1 MSKRRGE
8 ATEKKKRPTIGLLMT
23 KFEREF
29 HRASW
34 SGIADAA
41 LERDV
46 NLICFD
52 GGILRTPEG
61 FAAQGNVLYDLVSSE
76 TIDGLIIWSSI
87 LDWAVESE
95 EMEAFCKGF
104 RPLPVVS
111 IGREMEGVPSILVD
125 NYQGMREDVAHLVE
139 VHGYRRIAF
148 IRGPKGSQ
156 EEALRY
162 RAYADVLAE
171 HDIALDS
178 ELVTPY
184 SGWERVD
191 GHAMVRLLL
200 DERKADFD
208 AVVAANDSLALGA
221 LEELQARGVRV
232 PQEVGVVGFD
242 DVEETRATILSLT
255 TVRQPLD
262 EVGKKA
268 VEEVLAM
275 IEGEQVPEQATVPL
289 QLMVRRSCGCQSPA
303 VVEAAAALERRSAAK
318 KSWSDVLAAKR
329 KSVLADMAQVTE
341 ALSGRVASGEVEQ
354 LLDSFIAEMEGRS
367 PGIFLATWGDALRR
381 VATAGGSASA
391 WQGILS
397 TLRRHVLPYLDG
409 ESLFHAEN
417 LWHQARVL
425 VEETAVQARAYES
438 FQSGQRDRVLREI
451 DQLLITSPTI
461 DELSDVIAQELPRLG
476 IPSCYL
482 SLYQEPEKPTA
493 RARLILAY
501 DEKGRIKFEE
511 GGRLFPSAQLAPGGM
526 LPQERRYHMMVEPL
540 YFRENQLGFALFEVS
555 QRDVS
560 IYDVLRGQISGALQ
574 GARLLEDQR
583 RAEET
588 LMEERNLLR
597 TLIDNLPEYIFAK
610 DAEGRF
616 AVGNMALAR
625 HMGAAT
631 PDDLIGKT
639 DFDFYPQKLAAQ
651 FYADEQALF
660 QSDQSILDH
669 EEATRDSAGN
679 PRWTLTTKVL
689 LHDSQGKVT
698 GLVGVSRE
706 ITERKQAEAERERL
720 LADLERH
727 ALQLQTAAEVSR
739 AASSVLDLDVLIR
752 QVVNLVRER
761 FDLYYAGL
769 FLVDEAGEW
778 AVLRAGTGEAGR
790 QMLEQRH
797 RLEVGGGSMIGWCVA
812 NREPRIAL
820 DVGEEAVRFENP
832 FLPETRSELALPL
845 VSRGKAIG
853 ALTIQSTQEAAFSDE
868 DIAVLQ
874 TMADQLANAIANA
887 RLYRA
892 LAREQYLMKALMEN
906 VPDYIYF
913 KDNESRFIMTT
924 SAHLK
929 TFGLSDPAW
938 IVGKTDFDFFSEEHA
953 RQAYE
958 NEREIIRTGEP
969 VLGIEER
976 ETWPDRPDTWVL
988 SSKMPLRDEA
998 GNIVGTFG
1006 ISRDITL
1013 LKQAELAL
1021 ERRALQLQ
1029 TAAEVSH
1036 AASSILDPDEL
1047 IRQVVELV
1055 QERFN
1060 LYYVGLFL
1068 VDEAGSAGEPGGKWA
1083 VLQAGTG
1090 EAGRQ
1095 MLARGHK
1102 LEIGGG
1108 SMIGWCV
1115 ANKQARV
1122 ALDVGEEAV
1131 RFENPLL
1138 PETRSEL
1145 ALPLVSR
1152 GEAVGAL
1159 TVQSIEEAAFSDE
1172 DVAVFQTMAD
1182 QLANAIA
1189 NTRLFER
1196 AQTRAEEMDVLRDLG
1211 QILSV
1216 HLDVEEVL
1224 NEVYRGASRLLD
1236 ATNFYIALY
1245 NPDGREVTFP
1255 LDTTQEELDVFPT
1268 MPVDRG
1274 LTGYVIRHRTPLLIE
1289 ENLPERMAEMEIEMV
1304 GKPSLSWLGAPMVVG
1319 DQVLGMLGIQS
1330 FTTPRA
1336 YGEHDRDLLVALANQ
1351 TAIAIANA
1359 RLFEQTQAALAEVE
1373 ATQRH
1378 YIQQA
1383 WSEYTRATEV
1393 SGYEQTEAGLV
1404 LLDDALLPE
1413 VQQAMREQ
1421 RTTILEG
1428 DDGVSVLVVPVTLRG
1443 HPLGALGFRIEE
1455 GVDRWSVD
1463 DVALAEEVGEQ
1474 FALAAENIRL
1484 LDETQRRAA
1493 RERLTRDITD
1503 KMRRAASIEDIVQ
1516 TAVDELFGALGP
1528 SHAFARLGVA
1538 PSAQDDGNDE

>member
-23 KFEREF
+23 RFEREF

-111 IGREMEGVPSILVD
+111 VGREMEGVPSILVD

-156 EEALRY
+156 EENLRY

-171 HDIALDS
+171 HDIPLDS
-178 ELVTPY
+178 KLVTPH

-221 LEELQARGVRV
+221 LEGLQAQGVHV

-275 IEGEQVPEQATVPL
+275 IEGKQVPEQAIVPL

-303 VVEAAAALERRSAAK
+303 VVEAAAALERRSAVK

-341 ALSGRVASGEVEQ
+341 ALSGRVAPGEVEQ
-354 LLDSFIAEMEGRS
+354 FLDSFIAEMEGRS

-381 VATAGGSASA
+381 VAAAGGSASA

-397 TLRRHVLPYLDG
+397 TLRRHMLPYLDG
-409 ESLFHAEN
+409 ESLFRAEN

-425 VEETAVQARAYES
+425 VEETAVQARAYAS

-451 DQLLITSPTI
+451 DQLLITSPAI
-461 DELSDVIAQELPRLG
+461 GELSDVITQELPRLG

-482 SLYQEPEKPTA
+482 SLYQEPEKPTG

-511 GGRLFPSAQLAPGGM
+511 GGRLFPSAQLVPGGV

-555 QRDVS
+555 QQDVS

-631 PDDLIGKT
+631 PGDLIGKT

-660 QSDQSILDH
+660 QSGQSILDH

-739 AASSVLDLDVLIR
+739 AASSILDLDALIQ
-752 QVVNLVRER
+752 QVVNLIRER

-778 AVLRAGTGEAGR
+778 AVLRAGTGEAGQ
-790 QMLEQRH
+790 QM
-797 RLEVGGGSMIGWCVA
+797 
-812 NREPRIAL
+812 IA
-820 DVGEEAVRFENP
+820 
-832 FLPETRSELALPL
+832 
-845 VSRGKAIG
+845 
-853 ALTIQSTQEAAFSDE
+853 Q
-868 DIAVLQ
+868 
-874 TMADQLANAIANA
+874 
-887 RLYRA
+887 
-892 LAREQYLMKALMEN
+892 
-906 VPDYIYF
+906 
-913 KDNESRFIMTT
+913 
-924 SAHLK
+924 
-929 TFGLSDPAW
+929 
-938 IVGKTDFDFFSEEHA
+938 
-953 RQAYE
+953 
-958 NEREIIRTGEP
+958 
-969 VLGIEER
+969 
-976 ETWPDRPDTWVL
+976 
-988 SSKMPLRDEA
+988 
-998 GNIVGTFG
+998 
-1006 ISRDITL
+1006 
-1013 LKQAELAL
+1013 
-1021 ERRALQLQ
+1021 
-1029 TAAEVSH
+1029 
-1036 AASSILDPDEL
+1036 
-1047 IRQVVELV
+1047 
-1055 QERFN
+1055 
-1060 LYYVGLFL
+1060 
-1068 VDEAGSAGEPGGKWA
+1068 
-1083 VLQAGTG
+1083 
-1090 EAGRQ
+1090 
-1095 MLARGHK
+1095 GHK
-1102 LEIGGG
+1102 LEAGGA
-1108 SMIGWCV
+1108 SMIGTCV
-1115 ANKQARV
+1115 ASKQARI

-1152 GEAVGAL
+1152 GEVIGAL
-1159 TVQSIEEAAFSDE
+1159 TIQSSQEAAFSDE
-1172 DVAVFQTMAD
+1172 DVAVLQTMAD

-1189 NTRLFER
+1189 NARLFDQ
-1196 AQTRAEEMDVLRDLG
+1196 AHARAEEMS
-1211 QILSV
+1211 ILSELAQTLSTRLTV
-1216 HLDVEEVL
+1216 QEVL
-1224 NEVYRGASRLLD
+1224 EEVYRGVSHLLD

-1245 NPDGREVTFP
+1245 DPDSQEITFP
-1255 LDTTQEELDVFPT
+1255 LDTTQEEE
-1268 MPVDRG
+1268 DRFRSLPADEG
-1274 LTGYVIRHRTPLLIE
+1274 ITGYIIRHRTSVLIE
-1289 ENLPERMAEMEIEMV
+1289 ENVPERLAEMGIKMV
-1304 GKPSLSWLGAPMVVG
+1304 GEPALSWLGVPMMVG
-1319 DQVLGMLGIQS
+1319 DQVLGVMAVQS

-1336 YGEHDRDLLVALANQ
+1336 YDEHDRDLLVSLATQVASVVTNV
-1351 TAIAIANA
+1351 

-1373 ATQRH
+1373 ATQRR
-1378 YIQQA
+1378 YLERV
-1383 WSEYTRATEV
+1383 WSEYTQTQGA
-1393 SGYEQTEAGLV
+1393 SGYAQTDVGLV
-1404 LLDDALLPE
+1404 PLGDAVVPE
-1413 VQQAMREQ
+1413 VQQAMKEQ
-1421 RTTILEG
+1421 HTIVLEEG
-1428 DDGVSVLVVPVTLRG
+1428 DGSSVLVVPVSLRG
-1443 HPLGALGFRIEE
+1443 QPLGAVGFKIEE
-1455 GVDRWSVD
+1455 EGRRWTAD
-1463 DVALAEEVGEQ
+1463 DIALVEGVGEQ

-1503 KMRRAASIEDIVQ
+1503 KMRRAASVDDIVQ
-1516 TAVDELFGALGP
+1516 TAVDELFGALKT
-1528 SHAFARLGVA
+1528 SRTFVRLGVT
-1538 PSAQDDGNDE
+1538 PSPQDDGSDKEES

>member
-1 MSKRRGE
+1 MSKRKRE

-61 FAAQGNVLYDLVSSE
+61 YAAQGNVLYDLVSSE

-111 IGREMEGVPSILVD
+111 VGREMEGVPSILVD
-125 NYQGMREDVAHLVE
+125 NYQGMREDVVHLVE

-262 EVGKKA
+262 EVGRRA

-275 IEGEQVPEQATVPL
+275 IEGEHVPEQVVVPL

-303 VVEAAAALERRSAAK
+303 VVEAAAALDRRSVAK
-318 KSWSDVLAAKR
+318 KSWSDVLAAER
-329 KSVLADMAQVTE
+329 KSVLTDMAQVTG
-341 ALSGRVASGEVEQ
+341 ALSGGITLGEVEQ
-354 LLDSFIAEMEGRS
+354 LLDSFIADVEGRS

-639 DFDFYPQKLAAQ
+639 DLDFYPQKLAAQ

-660 QSDQSILDH
+660 QSGQSILDH

-832 FLPETRSELALPL
+832 LLPDTRSELALPL
-845 VSRGKAIG
+845 ISRGQAIG

-868 DIAVLQ
+868 DVAVLQ
-874 TMADQLANAIANA
+874 TMADQLANAIQNA
-887 RLYRA
+887 RLFDRAQARADEMSILSELTRA
-892 LAREQYLMKALMEN
+892 L
-906 VPDYIYF
+906 
-913 KDNESRFIMTT
+913 S
-924 SAHLK
+924 
-929 TFGLSDPAW
+929 
-938 IVGKTDFDFFSEEHA
+938 
-953 RQAYE
+953 
-958 NEREIIRTGEP
+958 
-969 VLGIEER
+969 
-976 ETWPDRPDTWVL
+976 
-988 SSKMPLRDEA
+988 
-998 GNIVGTFG
+998 
-1006 ISRDITL
+1006 
-1013 LKQAELAL
+1013 
-1021 ERRALQLQ
+1021 
-1029 TAAEVSH
+1029 
-1036 AASSILDPDEL
+1036 
-1047 IRQVVELV
+1047 
-1055 QERFN
+1055 
-1060 LYYVGLFL
+1060 
-1068 VDEAGSAGEPGGKWA
+1068 
-1083 VLQAGTG
+1083 
-1090 EAGRQ
+1090 
-1095 MLARGHK
+1095 
-1102 LEIGGG
+1102 
-1108 SMIGWCV
+1108 
-1115 ANKQARV
+1115 
-1122 ALDVGEEAV
+1122 
-1131 RFENPLL
+1131 
-1138 PETRSEL
+1138 TR
-1145 ALPLVSR
+1145 
-1152 GEAVGAL
+1152 L
-1159 TVQSIEEAAFSDE
+1159 TVQ
-1172 DVAVFQTMAD
+1172 
-1182 QLANAIA
+1182 
-1189 NTRLFER
+1189 
-1196 AQTRAEEMDVLRDLG
+1196 
-1211 QILSV
+1211 
-1216 HLDVEEVL
+1216 EVL
-1224 NEVYRGASRLLD
+1224 DEVHQGASRLLD

-1245 NPDGREVTFP
+1245 DPDARQVTFP
-1255 LDTTQEELDVFPT
+1255 FDTTEEEEDKF
-1268 MPVDRG
+1268 
-1274 LTGYVIRHRTPLLIE
+1274 LTLPADQGITGHIIQHRTSVLIE
-1289 ENLPERMAEMEIEMV
+1289 EDVPERLAEMGIKMV
-1304 GKPSLSWLGAPMVVG
+1304 GEPALSWLGVPMMVG
-1319 DQVLGMLGIQS
+1319 DQVLGVMGVQS

-1336 YGEHDRDLLVALANQ
+1336 YDEHDRDLLAALATQ
-1351 TAIAIANA
+1351 VASALTNA

-1373 ATQRH
+1373 ATQRR
-1378 YIQQA
+1378 YLERA
-1383 WSEYTRATEV
+1383 WSEYARTQKV
-1393 SGYEQTEAGLV
+1393 SGYEQAGAGLV
-1404 LLDDALLPE
+1404 PLDDALLPE
-1413 VQQAMREQ
+1413 VRQAMQEQ
-1421 RTTILEG
+1421 RSAVLEE
-1428 DDGVSVLVVPVTLRG
+1428 DDGSSVLVVPVTLRG
-1443 HPLGALGFRIEE
+1443 QSLGAVGFKIEE
-1455 GVDRWSVD
+1455 EGRSWSADDIALVEGVS
-1463 DVALAEEVGEQ
+1463 EQ

-1503 KMRRAASIEDIVQ
+1503 KMRRAASIDDIVQ
-1516 TAVDELFGALGP
+1516 TAVDELFGALKT
-1528 SHAFARLGVA
+1528 SRTFVRLGVT
-1538 PSAQDDGNDE
+1538 PSPQDDGGDKEESQVKEVASHD

>member
-1 MSKRRGE
+1 MSKSKRKTTGKQD
-8 ATEKKKRPTIGLLMT
+8 TRPTIGLLMT
-23 KFEREF
+23 RFEREF

-111 IGREMEGVPSILVD
+111 VGREMEGVPSILVD
-125 NYQGMREDVAHLVE
+125 NYQGMREEVAHLVE

-200 DERKADFD
+200 DERKADLD

-221 LEELQARGVRV
+221 LEELQARGVHV

-425 VEETAVQARAYES
+425 IEETAVQARSYES

-482 SLYQEPEKPTA
+482 SLYQEPEKPTE

-501 DEKGRIKFEE
+501 DEKGCTKLEE

-625 HMGAAT
+625 HMGVAT

-651 FYADEQALF
+651 FYADEQALL

-689 LHDSQGKVT
+689 LHDGQGKVT

-739 AASSVLDLDVLIR
+739 AASSVLDPDELIQ
-752 QVVNLVRER
+752 QVVNLIRER

-769 FLVDEAGEW
+769 FLVDEEGSAGEPGKW
-778 AVLRAGTGEAGR
+778 AVLRAGTGEAGQ
-790 QMLEQRH
+790 QMIARGHKLEI
-797 RLEVGGGSMIGWCVA
+797 GGASMIGTCVA
-812 NREPRIAL
+812 NKQARIAL

-887 RLYRA
+887 RLFDRA
-892 LAREQYLMKALMEN
+892 
-906 VPDYIYF
+906 
-913 KDNESRFIMTT
+913 
-924 SAHLK
+924 
-929 TFGLSDPAW
+929 
-938 IVGKTDFDFFSEEHA
+938 
-953 RQAYE
+953 QAQA
-958 NEREIIRTGEP
+958 GE
-969 VLGIEER
+969 
-976 ETWPDRPDTWVL
+976 
-988 SSKMPLRDEA
+988 M
-998 GNIVGTFG
+998 
-1006 ISRDITL
+1006 
-1013 LKQAELAL
+1013 
-1021 ERRALQLQ
+1021 
-1029 TAAEVSH
+1029 
-1036 AASSILDPDEL
+1036 SIL
-1047 IRQVVELV
+1047 
-1055 QERFN
+1055 
-1060 LYYVGLFL
+1060 
-1068 VDEAGSAGEPGGKWA
+1068 
-1083 VLQAGTG
+1083 
-1090 EAGRQ
+1090 
-1095 MLARGHK
+1095 
-1102 LEIGGG
+1102 
-1108 SMIGWCV
+1108 
-1115 ANKQARV
+1115 
-1122 ALDVGEEAV
+1122 
-1131 RFENPLL
+1131 
-1138 PETRSEL
+1138 SEL
-1145 ALPLVSR
+1145 AQTLSTR
-1152 GEAVGAL
+1152 L
-1159 TVQSIEEAAFSDE
+1159 TVQ
-1172 DVAVFQTMAD
+1172 
-1182 QLANAIA
+1182 
-1189 NTRLFER
+1189 
-1196 AQTRAEEMDVLRDLG
+1196 
-1211 QILSV
+1211 
-1216 HLDVEEVL
+1216 EVL
-1224 NEVYRGASRLLD
+1224 DEVHRGASRLLD

-1245 NPDGREVTFP
+1245 DPNTHQVSFP
-1255 LDTTQEELDVFPT
+1255 YDTTQEEEDKFLTLPADQ
-1268 MPVDRG
+1268 G
-1274 LTGYVIRHRTPLLIE
+1274 ITGYIIRHREGVLIE
-1289 ENLPERMAEMEIEMV
+1289 ENVAERLAEMGIEMV
-1304 GKPSLSWLGAPMVVG
+1304 GEPALSWLGVPMMVG
-1319 DQVLGMLGIQS
+1319 DQVLGVIGVQS
-1330 FTTPRA
+1330 FAAPRV
-1336 YGEHDRDLLVALANQ
+1336 YDEHDRDLLTALATQ
-1351 TAIAIANA
+1351 VATALTNA

-1373 ATQRH
+1373 ATQRR
-1378 YIQQA
+1378 YLERA
-1383 WSEYTRATEV
+1383 WSEYAQTQRF
-1393 SGYEQTEAGLV
+1393 SGYEQVGADLV
-1404 LLDDALLPE
+1404 PLGDALLPE
-1413 VQQAMREQ
+1413 VRRAMQEQ
-1421 RTTILEG
+1421 RSVVLDE
-1428 DDGVSVLVVPVTLRG
+1428 DDGSSVLVVPVTLRG
-1443 HPLGALGFRIEE
+1443 QSLGAVGFKIEREGRSWSAYDIALVE
-1455 GVDRWSVD
+1455 GVS
-1463 DVALAEEVGEQ
+1463 EQ

-1493 RERLTRDITD
+1493 RERLTSDITD
-1503 KMRRAASIEDIVQ
+1503 KMRRAASIDDIVQ
-1516 TAVDELFGALGP
+1516 TAVDELFGALKT
-1528 SHAFARLGVA
+1528 SRTFVRLGVT
-1538 PSAQDDGNDE
+1538 PSQDDGGDQEESQVKEVASHD

>member
-1 MSKRRGE
+1 MSKSKRE
-8 ATEKKKRPTIGLLMT
+8 TAKEKKRPTIGLLMT
-23 KFEREF
+23 RFEREF

-52 GGILRTPEG
+52 GGTLRTPEG
-61 FAAQGNVLYDLVSSE
+61 FAAQGNVLYDLASSA
-76 TIDGLIIWSSI
+76 TLDGLIIWSSI
-87 LDWAVESE
+87 LDWAVEPE

-111 IGREMEGVPSILVD
+111 VGREMEGVPSILVD

-139 VHGYRRIAF
+139 VHGYRRIVF

-191 GHAMVRLLL
+191 GHAMVRVLL
-200 DERKADFD
+200 DERKVDFD
-208 AVVAANDSLALGA
+208 AIVAANDSLALGA
-221 LEELQARGVRV
+221 LEELQAQGVRV

-242 DVEETRATILSLT
+242 DVEETRATVLSLT
-255 TVRQPLD
+255 TVRQPLN
-262 EVGKKA
+262 EVGRQA

-275 IEGEQVPEQATVPL
+275 IAGEQVPEQVTVPL
-289 QLMVRRSCGCQSPA
+289 QLMVRRSCGCQSLA
-303 VVEAAAALERRSAAK
+303 VVETAATFERRSAAK

-341 ALSGRVASGEVEQ
+341 ALSGGAALGEVEP

-367 PGIFLATWGDALRR
+367 PGIFLATWDDALRR

-425 VEETAVQARAYES
+425 IEETAVQARAYES

-482 SLYQEPEKPTA
+482 SLYQEPEKPTE

-501 DEKGRIKFEE
+501 DEKGGTKLEE

-555 QRDVS
+555 RRDVS

-583 RAEET
+583 RAEQT

-616 AVGNMALAR
+616 VVGNMALAS
-625 HMGAAT
+625 HMGVAT
-631 PDDLIGKT
+631 PGDLIGKT

-660 QSDQSILDH
+660 QSGQSMLDH
-669 EEATRDSAGN
+669 EEATRDPDGN

-689 LHDSQGKVT
+689 LHDSRGKVT
-698 GLVGVSRE
+698 GLVGVSRN

-797 RLEVGGGSMIGWCVA
+797 RLEVGSGSMIGWCVA

-853 ALTIQSTQEAAFSDE
+853 ALTIQSAQEAAFSDE

-874 TMADQLANAIANA
+874 TMADQLANAIQNA
-887 RLYRA
+887 RLFDRA
-892 LAREQYLMKALMEN
+892 QIQA
-906 VPDYIYF
+906 
-913 KDNESRFIMTT
+913 NEM
-924 SAHLK
+924 
-929 TFGLSDPAW
+929 
-938 IVGKTDFDFFSEEHA
+938 
-953 RQAYE
+953 
-958 NEREIIRTGEP
+958 
-969 VLGIEER
+969 
-976 ETWPDRPDTWVL
+976 
-988 SSKMPLRDEA
+988 
-998 GNIVGTFG
+998 
-1006 ISRDITL
+1006 
-1013 LKQAELAL
+1013 
-1021 ERRALQLQ
+1021 
-1029 TAAEVSH
+1029 
-1036 AASSILDPDEL
+1036 SIL
-1047 IRQVVELV
+1047 
-1055 QERFN
+1055 
-1060 LYYVGLFL
+1060 
-1068 VDEAGSAGEPGGKWA
+1068 
-1083 VLQAGTG
+1083 
-1090 EAGRQ
+1090 
-1095 MLARGHK
+1095 
-1102 LEIGGG
+1102 
-1108 SMIGWCV
+1108 
-1115 ANKQARV
+1115 
-1122 ALDVGEEAV
+1122 
-1131 RFENPLL
+1131 
-1138 PETRSEL
+1138 SEL
-1145 ALPLVSR
+1145 AQTLSTR
-1152 GEAVGAL
+1152 L
-1159 TVQSIEEAAFSDE
+1159 TVQ
-1172 DVAVFQTMAD
+1172 
-1182 QLANAIA
+1182 
-1189 NTRLFER
+1189 
-1196 AQTRAEEMDVLRDLG
+1196 
-1211 QILSV
+1211 
-1216 HLDVEEVL
+1216 EVL
-1224 NEVYRGASRLLD
+1224 DEVHQGASRLLD
-1236 ATNFYIALY
+1236 ATNFYTALY
-1245 NPDGREVTFP
+1245 DPDTDQVSFP
-1255 LDTTQEELDVFPT
+1255 FDTTQEEE
-1268 MPVDRG
+1268 DRFLTLPADQG
-1274 LTGYVIRHRTPLLIE
+1274 ITGYIIRHRESVLIE
-1289 ENLPERMAEMEIEMV
+1289 DNVPERLVEMGIEMV
-1304 GKPSLSWLGAPMVVG
+1304 GEPALSWLGVPMMVG
-1319 DQVLGMLGIQS
+1319 DQVLGVMGVQS

-1336 YGEHDRDLLVALANQ
+1336 YDEHDRDLLVALATQ
-1351 TAIAIANA
+1351 VATALTNA

-1373 ATQRH
+1373 ATQRR
-1378 YIQQA
+1378 YLERA
-1383 WSEYTRATEV
+1383 WSEYAQTQRF
-1393 SGYEQTEAGLV
+1393 SGYEQAGTDLAP
-1404 LLDDALLPE
+1404 LGDAVLPE
-1413 VQQAMREQ
+1413 VRQAMQEQ
-1421 RTTILEG
+1421 RTVVLEQE
-1428 DDGVSVLVVPVTLRG
+1428 DGTSVLVVPVVLRG
-1443 HPLGALGFRIEE
+1443 QSLGAVGFKIEGEGRSWGADDIALVE
-1455 GVDRWSVD
+1455 GVS
-1463 DVALAEEVGEQ
+1463 EQ

-1503 KMRRAASIEDIVQ
+1503 KMRRAASIDDIVQ
-1516 TAVDELFGALGP
+1516 TAVDELFGALRT
-1528 SHAFARLGVA
+1528 SRTFVRLGVT
-1538 PSAQDDGNDE
+1538 PPQDDGGDEEESQVKEVASHD

>member
-23 KFEREF
+23 RFEREF

-111 IGREMEGVPSILVD
+111 VGREMEGVPSILVD

-156 EEALRY
+156 EENLRY

-171 HDIALDS
+171 HDIPLDS
-178 ELVTPY
+178 KLVTPH

-221 LEELQARGVRV
+221 LEGLQAQGVHV

-275 IEGEQVPEQATVPL
+275 IEGKQVPEQAIVPL

-303 VVEAAAALERRSAAK
+303 VVEAAAALERRSAVK

-341 ALSGRVASGEVEQ
+341 ALSGRVAPGEVEQ
-354 LLDSFIAEMEGRS
+354 FLDSFIAEMEGRS

-381 VATAGGSASA
+381 VAAAGGSASA

-397 TLRRHVLPYLDG
+397 TLRRHMLPYLDG
-409 ESLFHAEN
+409 ESLFRAEN

-425 VEETAVQARAYES
+425 VEETAVQARAYAS

-451 DQLLITSPTI
+451 DQLLITSPAI
-461 DELSDVIAQELPRLG
+461 GELSDVITQELPRLG

-482 SLYQEPEKPTA
+482 SLYQEPEKPTG

-511 GGRLFPSAQLAPGGM
+511 GGRLFPSAQLVPGGV

-555 QRDVS
+555 QQDVS

-631 PDDLIGKT
+631 PGDLIGKT

-660 QSDQSILDH
+660 QSGQSILDH

-739 AASSVLDLDVLIR
+739 AASSILDLDALIQ
-752 QVVNLVRER
+752 QVVNLIRER

-778 AVLRAGTGEAGR
+778 AVLRAGTGEAGQ
-790 QMLEQRH
+790 QM
-797 RLEVGGGSMIGWCVA
+797 
-812 NREPRIAL
+812 IA
-820 DVGEEAVRFENP
+820 
-832 FLPETRSELALPL
+832 
-845 VSRGKAIG
+845 
-853 ALTIQSTQEAAFSDE
+853 Q
-868 DIAVLQ
+868 
-874 TMADQLANAIANA
+874 
-887 RLYRA
+887 
-892 LAREQYLMKALMEN
+892 
-906 VPDYIYF
+906 
-913 KDNESRFIMTT
+913 
-924 SAHLK
+924 
-929 TFGLSDPAW
+929 
-938 IVGKTDFDFFSEEHA
+938 
-953 RQAYE
+953 
-958 NEREIIRTGEP
+958 
-969 VLGIEER
+969 
-976 ETWPDRPDTWVL
+976 
-988 SSKMPLRDEA
+988 
-998 GNIVGTFG
+998 
-1006 ISRDITL
+1006 
-1013 LKQAELAL
+1013 
-1021 ERRALQLQ
+1021 
-1029 TAAEVSH
+1029 
-1036 AASSILDPDEL
+1036 
-1047 IRQVVELV
+1047 
-1055 QERFN
+1055 
-1060 LYYVGLFL
+1060 
-1068 VDEAGSAGEPGGKWA
+1068 
-1083 VLQAGTG
+1083 
-1090 EAGRQ
+1090 
-1095 MLARGHK
+1095 GHK
-1102 LEIGGG
+1102 LEAGGA
-1108 SMIGWCV
+1108 SMIGTCV
-1115 ANKQARV
+1115 ASKQARI

-1152 GEAVGAL
+1152 GEVIGAL
-1159 TVQSIEEAAFSDE
+1159 TIQSSQEAAFSDE
-1172 DVAVFQTMAD
+1172 DVAVLQTMADQLANAIANARLYRALAREQYLMRALMENVPDYIYFKDDESRFIMTTDAHLKTFGLSDPARIIGKTDFDFFSEEHARQAYEDEQGIIRTGEPILGIEERETWPDRPDTWVLTSKMPLRDEAGGIVGTFGISRDITLLKQAELALQRRALQLQTAAEVSRAASSILDPDELIRRVVDLVRERFELYYVGLFLVDEAGEWAVLRAGTGEAGRQMLEQGHRLEVGGGSMIGGCVTAKAARIALDVGEEAVRFENPLLPETRSELALPLISRGEAIGALTIQSAQEAAFSDEDVAILQTMAD

-1189 NTRLFER
+1189 NTRLFDQ
-1196 AQTRAEEMDVLRDLG
+1196 AHARAEEMS
-1211 QILSV
+1211 ILSELAQTLSTRLTV
-1216 HLDVEEVL
+1216 QEVL
-1224 NEVYRGASRLLD
+1224 EEVYRGVSHLLD

-1245 NPDGREVTFP
+1245 DPDSREITFP
-1255 LDTTQEELDVFPT
+1255 LDTTQEEE
-1268 MPVDRG
+1268 DRFRSLPADEG
-1274 LTGYVIRHRTPLLIE
+1274 ITGYIIRHRTSVLIE
-1289 ENLPERMAEMEIEMV
+1289 ENVPERLAEMGIKMV
-1304 GKPSLSWLGAPMVVG
+1304 GEPALSWLGVPMMVG
-1319 DQVLGMLGIQS
+1319 DQVLGVMAVQS

-1336 YGEHDRDLLVALANQ
+1336 YDEHDRDLLVSLATQVASVVTNV
-1351 TAIAIANA
+1351 

-1373 ATQRH
+1373 ATQRR
-1378 YIQQA
+1378 YLERV
-1383 WSEYTRATEV
+1383 WSEYTQTQGA
-1393 SGYEQTEAGLV
+1393 SGYAQTDVGLV
-1404 LLDDALLPE
+1404 PLGDAVVPE
-1413 VQQAMREQ
+1413 VQQAMKEQ
-1421 RTTILEG
+1421 HTIVLEEG
-1428 DDGVSVLVVPVTLRG
+1428 DGSSVLVVPVSLRG
-1443 HPLGALGFRIEE
+1443 QPLGAVGFKIEE
-1455 GVDRWSVD
+1455 EGRRWTAD
-1463 DVALAEEVGEQ
+1463 DIALVEGVGEQ

-1503 KMRRAASIEDIVQ
+1503 KMRRAASVDDIVQ
-1516 TAVDELFGALGP
+1516 TAVDELFGALKT
-1528 SHAFARLGVA
+1528 SRTFVRLGVT
-1538 PSAQDDGNDE
+1538 PSPQDDGSDKEES